1 GKITWEEGDTE
12 SSQAHL
18 QRAVALAAKAND
30 LHRKCWANLW
40 LLTLVADRTG
50 PDAALPILSEIRS
63 DVIKLGDSRLMSAFH
78 AFAAQM
84 DAKRGLF
91 RSALLHV
98 RASSELLRAAPN
110 LWLEALLEYTQSNIA
125 VLSSEHDAALEHG
138 RRAVDLAQQCGA
150 AGSLATCLASLGLVF
165 YSLGRFDDA
174 ANCLSRAIGI
184 LPLTGDSHFGMI
196 DTLAK
201 IRLTQGDIESCERL
215 FSDSKASNDS
225 GNRLL
230 YGHRYL
236 GLTRAQLLGRQHDYA
251 GALRQIDETLH
262 SADAVQDC
270 LLARTSLVTK
280 AQLLQESGS
289 VEEAVKLLD

>member
-1 GKITWEEGDTE
+1 MSRTTLDSATSLTLEGRFTQALAVLNDSQATHGSLGAWSVLRADLLERVGKSSQARNLIGAILKSDRRTLSERSSCEFTLGKITWEEGDTE

-150 AGSLATCLASLGLVF
+150 AGS
-165 YSLGRFDDA
+165 
-174 ANCLSRAIGI
+174 
-184 LPLTGDSHFGMI
+184 
-196 DTLAK
+196 
-201 IRLTQGDIESCERL
+201 
-215 FSDSKASNDS
+215 
-225 GNRLL
+225 
-230 YGHRYL
+230 
-236 GLTRAQLLGRQHDYA
+236 
-251 GALRQIDETLH
+251 
-262 SADAVQDC
+262 
-270 LLARTSLVTK
+270 
-280 AQLLQESGS
+280 
-289 VEEAVKLLD
+289 